1 MPFNYLILWEPKPY
15 CDSIKIITLKGL
27 CEFFVTFLALN
38 FFMTVLVFFKKV
50 VVYERP
56 WIFGTFA
63 FCANPQAFL
72 RHVHRSLVVL
82 QVVFSISLILA
93 FSA

>member
-1 MPFNYLILWEPKPY
+1 MYCFDVAPKI
-15 CDSIKIITLKGL
+15 SLG
-27 CEFFVTFLALN
+27 CEFFVTFFSLN
-38 FFMTVLVFFKKV
+38 FFMTVLVFFKQV
-50 VVYERP
+50 IVYERP